1 MEPVVCAAKIPG
13 TKSVL
18 KSKIRLNKF
27 MDETPCSLVL
37 TATRP
42 PAIMQTDCR
51 CAGGGQ
57 QKGFSQLR
65 VTGACARAIGI
76 SWLPPRFRCAHT
88 EKRRRKQ
95 TRVMVVE
102 THGDSYVLRK
112 VWEAWECEGGDSG
125 RRRHGCPNKTFVVS
139 GSVRDAAARLARDT
153 GKLQGPSRRS
163 GRQILREGVR
173 ARADLGEPRGAPGR
187 SVPLHGR

>member
-65 VTGACARAIGI
+65 VTGACARALEFRGSLQDSVAHIRKSGDASKHA
-76 SWLPPRFRCAHT
+76 SWLSKRMVTVMFC
-88 EKRRRKQ
+88 EK
-95 TRVMVVE
+95 
-102 THGDSYVLRK
+102 
-112 VWEAWECEGGDSG
+112 SG
-125 RRRHGCPNKTFVVS
+125 RP
-139 GSVRDAAARLARDT
+139 GSVRAETVAGGDMGALTKRLSCPGVGGMLLLAWPATPANCKALRFV
-153 GKLQGPSRRS
+153 QGNKF
-163 GRQILREGVR
+163 
-173 ARADLGEPRGAPGR
+173 
-187 SVPLHGR
+187 

>member
-65 VTGACARAIGI
+65 VTGACARALEFRGFLQDSVAHIRKSGDASEHA
-76 SWLPPRFRCAHT
+76 SWLSKRMVTVMFC
-88 EKRRRKQ
+88 EKSGRPGR
-95 TRVMVVE
+95 
-102 THGDSYVLRK
+102 
-112 VWEAWECEGGDSG
+112 CEGGDSG
-125 RRRHGCPNKTFVVS
+125 RRRQWCPNKTFVVS
-139 GSVRDAAARLARDT
+139 GSVRDAAARLACDT

-173 ARADLGEPRGAPGR
+173 A
-187 SVPLHGR
+187 